1 MASPA
6 REHIW
11 KLLHSLDRDERA
23 EVQVQSIDETRL
35 PRCVLSTN
43 TADEDFG
50 RILRVYL
57 VLEETR
63 LEIMWRSTR
72 FGFGSS
78 LEDAKR
84 LARSIS
90 VPYRKGTR
98 RRR

>member
-23 EVQVQSIDETRL
+23 EVQVQ
-35 PRCVLSTN
+35 CVLSTN